1 MSMTPIDCYQADL
14 CQQDFQHDP
23 AQEQIVFHLQQLY
36 EDLTARPVAKRG
48 LLSRITHRISNKE
61 LIDSVRGLYLWGGVG
76 RGKTYLMDM
85 FFDCL
90 PFTAKKRTHFHRFMH
105 RTHEQLKTLREQTD
119 PLAIVAQRFSISTRV
134 LCFDEFVVNDIGD
147 AMILGGLLKHL
158 LSRKTVLV
166 ATSNIPPD
174 ELYKDGLQRDRFQP
188 AIELIKEHTKIVHI
202 AGDVDYRLQFLDRA
216 NTYFSPL
223 GGTAETGLLHN
234 FEHIAPE
241 TDIKG
246 ATLEIDG
253 RDIQTVRHAADV
265 VWFDFEALCA
275 GPRSQNDYLEI
286 ARCFHTVF
294 VSNILQLDAESDDKA
309 RRLINLVDILY
320 DHNVKLLVSAAAAPS
335 ELYIGTRMR
344 DEFARTASRLTEM
357 QTHEYLAKTHI
368 A

>member
-1 MSMTPIDCYQADL
+1 M
-14 CQQDFQHDP
+14 
-23 AQEQIVFHLQQLY
+23 HLQQLY
-36 EDLTARPVAKRG
+36 EDLTTRPVVKRS
-48 LLSRITHRISNKE
+48 LVSWITHRITNKQPVKP
-61 LIDSVRGLYLWGGVG
+61 VRGLYLWGDVG

-90 PFTAKKRTHFHRFMH
+90 PFTEKKRTHFHRFMKK
-105 RTHEQLKTLREQTD
+105 THEQLKTLRDQTD
-119 PLAIVAQRFSISTRV
+119 PLTIVAQRFADSTRV
-134 LCFDEFVVNDIGD
+134 LCFDEFIVKDIGD

-158 LSRKTVLV
+158 LSRNIVLV

-188 AIELIKEHTKIVHI
+188 VIDLIKDHTKIVPVT
-202 AGDVDYRLQFLDRA
+202 GNVDYRLRFLDRA
-216 NTYFSPL
+216 NTYFSPAD
-223 GGTAETGLLHN
+223 GAAEAGLLHN

-241 TDIKG
+241 SG
-246 ATLEIDG
+246 SNGVTLEIEG
-253 RDIQTVRHAADV
+253 REIEAVLHAGDV

-294 VSNILQLDAESDDKA
+294 VSNIPRLDAESDDTA

-320 DHNVKLLVSAAAAPS
+320 DHNVKLLVSAAAVPG

-357 QTHEYLAKTHI
+357 QTHAYLAKTHI

>member
-1 MSMTPIDCYQADL
+1 MTPIDCYQVDL
-14 CQQDFQHDP
+14 CKQDFQHDP
-23 AQEQIVFHLQQLY
+23 AQEQTVLHLQQLY
-36 EDLTARPVAKRG
+36 EDLTKRPFAKRG
-48 LLSRITHRISNKE
+48 LVSWITNRITNKQPVE
-61 LIDSVRGLYLWGGVG
+61 PVRGLYLWGGVG

-90 PFTAKKRTHFHRFMH
+90 PFNEKKRTHFHRFMKK
-105 RTHEQLKTLREQTD
+105 THEQLKTLRDQTD
-119 PLAIVAQRFSISTRV
+119 PLAIVAQRFTDSTRV
-134 LCFDEFVVNDIGD
+134 LCFDEFVVKDIGD
-147 AMILGGLLKHL
+147 AMLLGGLLKHL
-158 LSRKTVLV
+158 LSRNIVLV

-188 AIELIKEHTKIVHI
+188 VIDLIKGHTKIVPVT
-202 AGDVDYRLQFLDRA
+202 GNVDYRLRFLDRA

-223 GGTAETGLLHN
+223 DGTADAGLLHN

-241 TDIKG
+241 PVG
-246 ATLEIDG
+246 NGVTLEIEG
-253 RDIQTVRHAADV
+253 RDIETLLHAGDV
-265 VWFDFEALCA
+265 VWFDFEVLCA

-286 ARCFHTVF
+286 ARCFHTVL
-294 VSNILQLDAESDDKA
+294 VSNIPRLDAESDDKA

-320 DHNVKLLVSAAAAPS
+320 DHNVKLLVSAAAAPD

-344 DEFARTASRLTEM
+344 DEFSRTASRLTEM